1 MSTPLNFIS
10 EAMIALVN
18 ASKAIQEQTATQK
31 PTIPSER
38 LQVGLTDEQSP
49 VRIQHGETWLDLSF
63 RDAAQLML
71 DLAQIGQVREYADEL
86 QNG

>member
-1 MSTPLNFIS
+1 MSTPINFIS

-18 ASKAIQEQTATQK
+18 ASKAIQEQTAPVK
-31 PTIPSER
+31 APLPSEG
-38 LQVGLTDEQSP
+38 LQVSLTDEKSP

-71 DLAQIGQVREYADEL
+71 DLAQIGQVREYAQEL
-86 QNG
+86 QSG